1 MIFSRLTN
9 CFTVFCV
16 CFILFSCTSIKEYRS
31 DMFFKKWKK
40 HTESLLSKINVKTE
54 LEKNLK
60 EIINMELANYELPDN
75 KKHFPNLEYIIF
87 PEYVK
92 VSMYKHEPIRSLD
105 ISNRQ
110 GEIFIDSLFK
120 SNIVFDKLKVL
131 ILTKKY
137 KRKLPKEKLFY
148 GFGSY
153 FENVNKK
160 NAKVILERPLFQKGE
175 YIPPVKISKVSFN
188 QTLDTV
194 HLFIYNL
201 HSGKE
206 KRYVKS
212 DQKWK
217 FLSFIKS
224 Q

>member
-1 MIFSRLTN
+1 
-9 CFTVFCV
+9 
-16 CFILFSCTSIKEYRS
+16 
-31 DMFFKKWKK
+31 MFFKKWRNN
-40 HTESLLSKINVKTE
+40 TESLLSKINDKTE
-54 LEKNLK
+54 LEKDLK
-60 EIINMELANYELPDN
+60 EIINIELTSYELPDY
-75 KKHFPNLEYIIF
+75 KKHFPNVEYIIF

-110 GEIFIDSLFK
+110 GEIFLDSLFK

-131 ILTKKY
+131 ILTKEY
-137 KRKLPKEKLFY
+137 KNKLPKGKLFY

-153 FENVNKK
+153 FEGINKK
-160 NAKVILERPLFQKGE
+160 NAKVILERPLLQKGE
-175 YIPPVKISKVSFN
+175 YYIPPVKISDVRFN

-194 HLFIYNL
+194 HLTIYNL
-201 HSGKE
+201 HGGKA

-217 FLSFIKS
+217 LNKVFDFN
-224 Q
+224 